1 VEDVSIVDDSV
12 DEVSVDD
19 ETVTVVEDSD
29 EVVGVLVVVSDEL
42 VLSVEVTG

>member
-1 VEDVSIVDDSV
+1 MEDVSIVDDSV

-29 EVVGVLVVVSDEL
+29 VVVRVLVVVSDEL